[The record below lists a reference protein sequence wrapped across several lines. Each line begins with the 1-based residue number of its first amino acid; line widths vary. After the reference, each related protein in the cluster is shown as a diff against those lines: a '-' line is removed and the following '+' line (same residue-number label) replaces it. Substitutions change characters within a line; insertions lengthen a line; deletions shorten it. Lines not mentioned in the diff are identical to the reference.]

1 MERRGPTT
9 LSGSWTRTNAIGTVS
24 PVLPRRQKMACDLLK
39 EIYLTSN
46 NLRGLVPADLA
57 LLSTL
62 HHLDMDEGA
71 LSGTLPTTF
80 GLMTDLD
87 YLDFSS
93 HRVSGTIPTECGAL
107 TKLSTRFSL
116 GANRLLTG
124 TLPEWFGLCTGMK

>member
-9 LSGSWTRTNAIGTVS
+9 LSGSWTRTNTIGTVS

-62 HHLDMDEGA
+62 HHLDMDEGDNVWTHDG
-71 LSGTLPTTF
+71 LGLF
-80 GLMTDLD
+80 GFLQPP
-87 YLDFSS
+87 
-93 HRVSGTIPTECGAL
+93 G
-107 TKLSTRFSL
+107 
-116 GANRLLTG
+116 
-124 TLPEWFGLCTGMK
+124 EWNDTH